1 MDAQRTYDYLALARR
16 KILGWARP
24 LSDEQYG
31 HDFAIGLG
39 SLARTLAHIE
49 LSEWYYIQRLRG
61 RPIPPYE
68 QWPIRDEAPPPLA
81 ALEAAWIEQE
91 GRTRAA
97 LAGVRDWTA
106 PIEYEVTTDAGR
118 REIVTASAGDL
129 FTQLVLHE
137 VHHRAQ
143 AMNMLR
149 QLGVGLEDLDFNAL
163 MYRRRPASV

>member
-1 MDAQRTYDYLALARR
+1 M
-16 KILGWARP
+16 
-24 LSDEQYG
+24 
-31 HDFAIGLG
+31 
-39 SLARTLAHIE
+39 
-49 LSEWYYIQRLRG
+49 
-61 RPIPPYE
+61 
-68 QWPIRDEAPPPLA
+68 
-81 ALEAAWIEQE
+81 AAWIEQE

-106 PIEYEVTTDAGR
+106 PIEYEVTTDAGQ